1 KAALLTRSLAEM
13 VRIGRALGGRMETF
27 YGLSGFGDLVL
38 TCNGQESRN
47 RTFGECFAKG
57 ESIRSLIEEKGM
69 TVEGYWTCRSFHELC
84 NAKGIDAPILNQLYG
99 ILYEGQSAEN
109 ALGALMSRDLKH
121 ERF

>member
-1 KAALLTRSLAEM
+1 
-13 VRIGRALGGRMETF
+13 
-27 YGLSGFGDLVL
+27 
-38 TCNGQESRN
+38 
-47 RTFGECFAKG
+47 
-57 ESIRSLIEEKGM
+57 M